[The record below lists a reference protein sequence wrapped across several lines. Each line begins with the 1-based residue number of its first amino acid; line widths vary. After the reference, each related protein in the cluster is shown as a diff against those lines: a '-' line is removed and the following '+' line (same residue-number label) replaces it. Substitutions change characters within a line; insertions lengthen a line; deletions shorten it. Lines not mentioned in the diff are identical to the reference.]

1 MTIVVV
7 LAMAAVSVWAGA
19 KQSRARA
26 AEMLVDVASC
36 EFAGDRVTVGLSVKN
51 TGVTKRSAHIEVEYL
66 DEDGA
71 RIDRASLTARD
82 VAPGDTAHLEESTKL
97 DVPAASGTCRVSA
110 VR

>member
-19 KQSRARA
+19 KASRARA

-36 EFAGDRVTVGLSVKN
+36 DYAGDRVTVGLRVKN
-51 TGVTKRSAHIEVEYL
+51 TGATKRSAHIEVEYL
-66 DEDGA
+66 DEDGG
-71 RIDRASLTARD
+71 RIDRASITARD
-82 VAPGDTAHLEESTKL
+82 VAPGGTARLEESTQL
-97 DVPAASGTCRVSA
+97 DAPAATGTCRVAA

>member
-26 AEMLVDVASC
+26 AEMLVDVVSC
-36 EFAGDRVTVGLSVKN
+36 DYAGDKVTVELSVKN
-51 TGVTKRSAHIEVEYL
+51 TGATARSAHIEVEYL
-66 DEDGA
+66 DEDGN
-71 RIDRASLTARD
+71 RIDRASVTARD
-82 VAPGDTAHLEESTKL
+82 VAPGDTASLQENTQL
-97 DVPAASGTCRVSA
+97 DAPATTGTCRVAA